1 MLLPFIAFL
10 IAAAAFGVA
19 AYILWHHWDKIRL
32 FDPESLK
39 EEQHRQKRAEVI
51 RRRFE
56 RMRSDRIQPFKRLGR
71 HIARAT
77 SRSYEALFERLQA
90 FEAMYKNVKNP
101 LAAMAPS
108 TRERIKM
115 LLSEGRSLARDLKFA
130 DAERRYL
137 EVLALD
143 GRHADAYKGLGQI
156 YLKQKLYP
164 QAKETFEFLVKIKKT
179 DDSVY
184 AGLADIAEAEGN
196 LNQVEAMRIKAV
208 QASPRQAHRHAE
220 LAQYYLQQNQ
230 LVHAKESAARALDLE
245 KNSAKYTELALE
257 IAIARKDLKEARLR
271 FDRVRLLSEDQARF
285 QSWREKID
293 TLEAERPTTRSPLTK
308 K

>member
-1 MLLPFIAFL
+1 MIFSLIAFL
-10 IAAAAFGVA
+10 IAAAALALVVS
-19 AYILWHHWDKIRL
+19 ILWRHWDKIRL

-39 EEQHRQKRAEVI
+39 EEQHRQKRAELI

-56 RMRSDRIQPFKRLGR
+56 RMRSDRVQPFKRFGR
-71 HIARAT
+71 QLARAA
-77 SRSYEALFERLQA
+77 SQSYQSMYERLQA

-108 TRERIKM
+108 TRERIKL
-115 LLSEGRSLARDLKFA
+115 LLSEGRSLTRDLKFA

-143 GRHADAYKGLGQI
+143 ARQEDAYKGLGQI

-164 QAKETFEFLVKIKKT
+164 QAKETYEFLVKIKKA
-179 DDSVY
+179 DDAVY

-196 LNQVEAMRIKAV
+196 PSQVETMRLKAV
-208 QASPRQAHRHAE
+208 QTSPRQAHRHAE
-220 LAQYYLQQNQ
+220 LAQHYLDRHQ
-230 LVHAKESAARALDLE
+230 LVHAKEAVVRAIDLE

-257 IAIARKDLKEARLR
+257 IALERKDLKEARLR
-271 FDRVRLLSEDQARF
+271 FDRLRVLSDDQTRF
-285 QSWREKID
+285 QAWREKID
-293 TLEAERPTTRSPLTK
+293 ALEQTAPASRPPLTK

>member
-1 MLLPFIAFL
+1 MFFPLLAFVIALVAFG
-10 IAAAAFGVA
+10 IAAS
-19 AYILWHHWDKIRL
+19 ILWRHWEKIRL

-71 HIARAT
+71 QISRAT
-77 SRSYEALFERLQA
+77 SRSYESLLGRLQA

-101 LAAMAPS
+101 LAAIAPS

-143 GRHADAYKGLGQI
+143 GRQADAYKGLGQI

-179 DDSVY
+179 DDSIY
-184 AGLADIAEAEGN
+184 AGLADIAEAEGDRH
-196 LNQVEAMRIKAV
+196 QVEAMRIKAAQV
-208 QASPRQAHRHAE
+208 SPRQAHRHAE
-220 LAQYYLQQNQ
+220 LAQYYLDQNQ
-230 LVHAKESAARALDLE
+230 LVHAKESVTKALDLE

-257 IAIARKDLKEARLR
+257 IALARKDLKEARLA
-271 FDRVRLLSEDQARF
+271 FDRVRVLSDDQTRF
-285 QSWREKID
+285 QTWREKID
-293 TLEAERPTTRSPLTK
+293 ALEREAPAPKPLTK

>member
-1 MLLPFIAFL
+1 MVFSLIAFL
-10 IAAAAFGVA
+10 IAAAAFAVA
-19 AYILWHHWDKIRL
+19 AYILWHQWEKIRL

-56 RMRSDRIQPFKRLGR
+56 RMHADRVQPFKRLGR
-71 HIARAT
+71 QMSRAA
-77 SRSYEALFERLQA
+77 SRSYQSLFERLQA

-108 TRERIKM
+108 TRDRIKM
-115 LLSEGRSLARDLKFA
+115 LLSEGRALARDIKYA

-143 GRHADAYKGLGQI
+143 GRQADAYKGLGQI

-164 QAKETFEFLVKIKKT
+164 QAKETFEFLLKIKKA
-179 DDSVY
+179 DDGVY
-184 AGLADIAEAEGN
+184 AGLAEIAEAEGN
-196 LNQVEAMRIKAV
+196 WGQAETMHQKAV

-220 LAQYYLQQNQ
+220 LAQYYLDRNQ
-230 LVHAKESAARALDLE
+230 PVHAKEAIAKALDLE
-245 KNSAKYTELALE
+245 KNSAKYTEVALE
-257 IAIARKDLKEARLR
+257 IALMRKDLREARLR
-271 FDRVRLLSEDQARF
+271 FDRLRVLSDDQSRF
-285 QSWREKID
+285 QGWREKID
-293 TLEAERPTTRSPLTK
+293 ALEREAPPTKSPLTK

>member
-1 MLLPFIAFL
+1 MILPLIAFF
-10 IAAAAFGVA
+10 IAAAAFAMA
-19 AYILWHHWDKIRL
+19 AYILWHHWEKIRL

-56 RMRSDRIQPFKRLGR
+56 RMHSDRVQPFKRLGR
-71 HIARAT
+71 HVARAA
-77 SRSYEALFERLQA
+77 SQSYQAMYERLQA
-90 FEAMYKNVKNP
+90 FESMYKNVKNP

-115 LLSEGRSLARDLKFA
+115 LLSEGRSLTRDLKFA

-143 GRHADAYKGLGQI
+143 GRQADAYKGLGQI

-164 QAKETFEFLVKIKKT
+164 QAKETYEFLLKIKKA
-179 DDSVY
+179 DDGVY
-184 AGLADIAEAEGN
+184 AGLAEIAEAEGN
-196 LNQVEAMRIKAV
+196 MSQVEAMRLKAV

-220 LAQYYLQQNQ
+220 LAQYYLEQNQ
-230 LVHAKESAARALDLE
+230 LVHAKEAATRALDLE

-257 IAIARKDLKEARLR
+257 IAIARKDAKEARLR
-271 FDRVRLLSEDQARF
+271 FDRVRVLSDDQTRF
-285 QSWREKID
+285 QGWREKID
-293 TLEAERPTTRSPLTK
+293 ALEREQPTKRTPLTK